1 MYLNKEDNYID
12 IIKKPSKIGM
22 VVSYILIFVIGS
34 SILMSLLAFL
44 VAKKYDVSAMSL
56 VSYLAGQINDEIYKI
71 PASKLNAYT
80 MFIAYGFT
88 VLFVGFYGRNYLRDD
103 FKKLMKNKWWKNLL
117 LIIIL
122 AGGFY
127 LISFLVEKLIRM
139 AIGQNDSLNQTLI
152 EEMVKF
158 GSPTLSFFAVVVFAP
173 LVEELI
179 FRKVIFEYG
188 NKISIVLS
196 YVISSLVFGLMHMVS
211 TTDVTIGVW
220 LLLGLSYISSGVL
233 LCVVYHLSGQ
243 NIYISTIAHI
253 LNNLLSFIFIMI

>member
-1 MYLNKEDNYID
+1 MNKDENFFD

-22 VVSYILIFVIGS
+22 LVSYILIFVIGS
-34 SILMSLLAFL
+34 SLLMSVLAF
-44 VAKKYDVSAMSL
+44 VIAKQYDVSAMSL
-56 VSYLAGQINDEIYKI
+56 ISYLAGQINDEIYKI

-80 MFIAYGFT
+80 MFISYGLT
-88 VLFVGFYGRNYLRDD
+88 ALFVGFYGRNYLCED
-103 FKKLMKNKWWKNLL
+103 FKKLKSNKWWKNLL
-117 LIIIL
+117 LIIVL

-127 LISFLVEKLIRM
+127 LLSYLIEKLIRM
-139 AIGQNDSLNQTLI
+139 AIGKTDSLNQTLI
-152 EEMVKF
+152 EEMIKY

-173 LVEELI
+173 LIEELI

-196 YVISSLVFGLMHMVS
+196 YIVSSLVFGLMHMVS
-211 TTDVTIGVW
+211 TTDVTVSVW
-220 LLLGLSYISSGVL
+220 ILLGISYISSGVL

-253 LNNLLSFIFIMI
+253 LNNLLSFIFIMIGM

>member
-1 MYLNKEDNYID
+1 MNKDESFFD
-12 IIKKPSKIGM
+12 IVKKPSKIGM
-22 VVSYILIFVIGS
+22 LVSYILIFVIGAS
-34 SILMSLLAFL
+34 VIMSVLAFV
-44 VAKKYDVSAMSL
+44 VANKYDVPAMSL
-56 VSYLAGQINDEIYKI
+56 VSYLSGQINDEIYKI

-80 MFIAYGFT
+80 MFIAYGLT

-127 LISFLVEKLIRM
+127 LISTLIEKLIRI
-139 AIGQNDSLNQTLI
+139 AIGQTDSLNQTLI
-152 EEMVKF
+152 EEMVKY
-158 GSPTLSFFAVVVFAP
+158 GSPTLSFFAVVLFAP

-196 YVISSLVFGLMHMVS
+196 YVVSSLVFGLMHMLS
-211 TTDVTIGVW
+211 TTDVAINVW
-220 LLLGLSYISSGVL
+220 ILLGISYISSGVL
-233 LCVVYHLSGQ
+233 LCAVYHLSGQ